1 METGFA
7 VSHHHSKKVNYFVTL
22 LGGQVIRKTAVFSTT
37 PRCNNLQCILPPHES
52 SLDAEQNKRIEQVKS
67 FIKKFFVAYNV
78 NNRFFLDEFS
88 DITFFTWNLTVFS

>member
-22 LGGQVIRKTAVFSTT
+22 LCGQVIRKTAVFSTT
-37 PRCNNLQCILPPHES
+37 PRCNDLQWILPPS
-52 SLDAEQNKRIEQVKS
+52 TSYLDAELNKRVEQVKS

-78 NNRFFLDEFS
+78 NNRFFLVEFP
-88 DITFFTWNLTVFS
+88 DILFFIGNLTVFL